1 MKVADFFRR
10 TVGSEVL
17 DYVVDPFISTVYC
30 GDPSKMSLRY
40 GLVMKGVEFE
50 VRSSGLEV
58 GGEVA
63 ACHA

>member
-1 MKVADFFRR
+1 VKVADFFRR

-40 GLVMKGVEFE
+40 GSMMTGVE
-50 VRSSGLEV
+50 L
-58 GGEVA
+58 
-63 ACHA
+63 